1 MDFVNKL
8 PNFLRWLLLPFAS
21 IIAWWLVNFLGQYAA
36 KLIIFLSN
44 PAGGWGE
51 NFFLYLLNPGISG
64 YCAVYVAMLFAPSKR
79 LYVAYISGFI
89 WIAFSVAAG
98 VLAAVT
104 YSWPAVLAC
113 IATLVGCAIAIY
125 DPLPDENRI
134 EY

>member
-21 IIAWWLVNFLGQYAA
+21 IITWWLVNFLGQFAA

-113 IATLVGCAIAIY
+113 VATLVGCAIAIY